1 VLRAL
6 GHLHSQGGYKGI
18 DKERR
23 KGVMDW
29 SGDIGVVMGAISTI
43 VCAWFGYNQYAKNKE
58 IDLKMAKREQE
69 DKEKRNAEKRAA
81 SAIFRELWPLLSK
94 FDGVLRV
101 YIVQPHP
108 LDRAKYVSVMY
119 EVVSEGMVNISPIV
133 RRMPIGNIMD
143 FVGELEGKDFV
154 YWASQSAVKAGRARS
169 IMHQLGTDKM
179 VAVRMMSD
187 GLWQGNVVIDFDDV
201 EIDIEAVKS
210 ALYDVRSNIQYILPE
225 IED

>member
-1 VLRAL
+1 
-6 GHLHSQGGYKGI
+6 
-18 DKERR
+18 
-23 KGVMDW
+23 MDW
-29 SGDIGVVMGAISTI
+29 VGIASLVMGTTATI
-43 VCAWFGYNQYAKNKE
+43 VCSWFGYNQYAKNKE
-58 IDLKMAKREQE
+58 IDYKIARREQE
-69 DKEKRNAEKRAA
+69 DKEKRNADKRAT
-81 SAIFRELWPLLSK
+81 SAIFRELWPLLNK

-108 LDRAKYVSVMY
+108 LDRAKYVSVIY

-143 FVGELEGKDFV
+143 FVGELEGRDFV
-154 YWASQSAVKAGRARS
+154 YWASQSDVKAGRARS

-179 VAVRMMSD
+179 VAVRMVSD

-201 EIDIEAVKS
+201 DIDVEAVKG